1 MTRSCLNISVLL
13 LAFLATGTAQTRQ
26 PPSAWR
32 VGLRSFGP
40 VRYGMTLAEASR
52 ALGEHLEP
60 GKEESEGCSHITPTS
75 IPPGATLMVIH
86 GRIERV
92 DIDTTGILTA
102 SGVQV
107 GSTEEE
113 VHRAY
118 PGQIRVRPH
127 PDEPG
132 PEWHYLIFVPR
143 NPADSAFGIIFE
155 TDGHRVQTY
164 RAGRRPAI
172 SYIEGCA

>member
-1 MTRSCLNISVLL
+1 MTRSCLSISVLL

-60 GKEESEGCSHITPTS
+60 GEEETSEGCSSVTPRS
-75 IPPGATLMVIH
+75 IPRGATLMVIH

-92 DIDTTGILTA
+92 DIEATGILTV

-113 VHRAY
+113 VHRVY
-118 PGQIRVRPH
+118 PGQIRLRPH
-127 PDEPG
+127 PDE

-143 NPADSAFGIIFE
+143 NPADPAFGIIFE
-155 TDGHRVQTY
+155 TDGHRVQSY
-164 RAGRRPAI
+164 RAGRRPAV
-172 SYIEGCA
+172 SYTEGCA

>member
-1 MTRSCLNISVLL
+1 VTRSCLSISVLL

-32 VGLRSFGP
+32 VRLRSFGP
-40 VRYGMTLAEASR
+40 VRYGMTLAEGSR

-75 IPPGATLMVIH
+75 IPPGATLMVID

-102 SGVQV
+102 GGVQV

-132 PEWHYLIFVPR
+132 PESHYLIFVPR

-155 TDGHRVQTY
+155 TDGHCVQSY
-164 RAGRRPAI
+164 RAGRRPAV